1 MHTAA
6 GLPPSLHLVD
16 RVFRVAGVVAIAAL
30 GATIAMALAGAEA
43 WRVPF
48 VVAHLAALIAL
59 TPLGV
64 ALVLHAYGESGGL
77 VPMVTRHALVS
88 VALAIVAVGVTVTL
102 LAFSE
107 NREVRRISNLVTVGV
122 VLLLV
127 VQYLR
132 WSRR

>member
-1 MHTAA
+1 MNTTA
-6 GLPPSLHLVD
+6 GLPSSLRLVD
-16 RVFRVAGVVAIAAL
+16 RVFRVAGSVAVVALA
-30 GATIAMALAGAEA
+30 ATIAMALARAEA

-48 VVAHLAALIAL
+48 VVAHLAALIEL

-64 ALVLHAYGESGGL
+64 ALVLHAYEESGG
-77 VPMVTRHALVS
+77 VAPMLTRHALVS
-88 VALAIVAVGVTVTL
+88 VALAVIAVGVMVTL

-107 NREVRRISNLVTVGV
+107 NREVRRISNFVTVGV

-127 VQYLR
+127 VRYLR